1 MKASI
6 KLNSRKTLIL
16 KQPVDSLK
24 VFLSLSYKERLSEAS
39 SVIKKPG
46 AYGINKVH

>member
-6 KLNSRKTLIL
+6 KSNSRNTLML

-24 VFLSLSYKERLSEAS
+24 VFFSAPERLSEAS

-46 AYGINKVH
+46 AYGIKFIKAR